1 MTAVPPSPE
10 RRFILHAPS
19 LVLFPSH
26 PPDGLRIQTRFSLK
40 TNSFVSS
47 ESLESQKVD
56 LKTLLREMKD
66 LIMEEQLQTSVEK
79 KGIALQVVADK

>member
-1 MTAVPPSPE
+1 M
-10 RRFILHAPS
+10 
-19 LVLFPSH
+19 
-26 PPDGLRIQTRFSLK
+26 Q

-47 ESLESQKVD
+47 DALESQKVD

-66 LIMEEQLQTSVEK
+66 VIMEEQLQTSVGGK